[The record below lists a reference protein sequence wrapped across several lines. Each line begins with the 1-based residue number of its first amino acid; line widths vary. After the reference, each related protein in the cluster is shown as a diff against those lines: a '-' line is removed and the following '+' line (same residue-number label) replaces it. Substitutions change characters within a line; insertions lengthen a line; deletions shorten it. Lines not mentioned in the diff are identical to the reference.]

1 MVLVLAVLLALG
13 AGVALGGHPSRIA
26 RLHIKGWPL
35 LLLVVGLQAYLAW
48 RPAGEALGPISLR
61 GWGFVASHTL
71 VLAVALANWRLPGLK
86 VASLG
91 AALNLIALLA
101 NGGLMP
107 VSPEARVAIGHQVA
121 VDSLALGT
129 AIMGSKGIVLPTDQ
143 ANLWFLTDIFLLP
156 PPFPIPAVF
165 SIGDLAVAMGVGYLI
180 LHTMCGWK
188 ESYSYGL

>member
-1 MVLVLAVLLALG
+1 MVLTLAVLLALG
-13 AGVALGGHPSRIA
+13 AGVALGGHPLKLA
-26 RLHIKGWPL
+26 RLNMKGWPL
-35 LLLVVGLQAYLAW
+35 LFLAVGLQAYLAGH
-48 RPAGEALGPISLR
+48 PAEGVLGPMSLR
-61 GWGFVASHTL
+61 GWGFVASHAL

-91 AALNLIALLA
+91 AALNLVALLA

-107 VSPEARVAIGHQVA
+107 VSPEARVAIGHQA
-121 VDSLALGT
+121 AADSLALGT
-129 AIMGSKGIVLPTDQ
+129 AIMGSKGVVLSADQ

-165 SIGDLAVAMGVGYLI
+165 SVGDLAVAIGVGYLI
-180 LHTMCGWK
+180 LHTMCNR